1 VRTGEP
7 MDEDRLV
14 TAGDRVTAGSEAP
27 PSAPPSHAASRDP
40 EADGYEA
47 RLSAPSGQ
55 QAGSR
60 EPRFPLTPPHAA
72 PQEHAACP
80 APTAAPEISA
90 SDCAAVHAGTL
101 VAPPGPV
108 FTARA
113 LRFTYPHATRPA
125 LDGVDLDVPAGGVY
139 AILGPNGSGKS
150 TLLKVLLGVLAPQ
163 AGEAWY
169 AGRRVTEWSRRE
181 LARRVGVVPQS
192 EELAFPITVRELVA
206 MGRYPHLGPWRRET
220 AADRRAIEEA
230 MARCDVLEL
239 ADRPLA
245 TLSGGERQLVRI
257 ARALAQQPD
266 TLVLDEPTAALD
278 IRHEME
284 IFERVSSLAAAGRV
298 TVVLVTH
305 NLNLAARYAGRM
317 LLLDRGRVAAEGEPA
332 AVLTREIIERVYR
345 WPVAV
350 GRHPGPGPDE
360 GAPQVVPLAGQRGTE
375 V

>member
-1 VRTGEP
+1 VR
-7 MDEDRLV
+7 
-14 TAGDRVTAGSEAP
+14 AGD
-27 PSAPPSHAASRDP
+27 PSAAGLIAASDR
-40 EADGYEA
+40 EAEGREA
-47 RLSAPSGQ
+47 
-55 QAGSR
+55 
-60 EPRFPLTPPHAA
+60 AA
-72 PQEHAACP
+72 
-80 APTAAPEISA
+80 S
-90 SDCAAVHAGTL
+90 
-101 VAPPGPV
+101 GPV
-108 FTARA
+108 FAARA
-113 LRFTYPHATRPA
+113 LRCAYPHASRPA
-125 LDGVDLDVPAGGVY
+125 LDGVDLAVPAGGVY

-169 AGRRVTEWSRRE
+169 AGRRLAEWSRRE
-181 LARRVGVVPQS
+181 LARRIGVVPQS

-220 AADRRAIEEA
+220 AADRRAVEEA

-284 IFERVSSLAAAGRV
+284 IFERVSSLTAAGRV

-305 NLNLAARYAGRM
+305 NLNLAARYAARM

-332 AVLTREIIERVYR
+332 AVLTRETIERVYR

-350 GRHPGPGPDE
+350 GRHPGPGRDA
-360 GAPQVVPLAGQRGTE
+360 GAPQVVPLAGQPGVSSAAAREAEGE
-375 V
+375 R

>member
-1 VRTGEP
+1 MR
-7 MDEDRLV
+7 
-14 TAGDRVTAGSEAP
+14 AGSPDDGAAGARAGTP
-27 PSAPPSHAASRDP
+27 VAAS
-40 EADGYEA
+40 
-47 RLSAPSGQ
+47 
-55 QAGSR
+55 GS
-60 EPRFPLTPPHAA
+60 
-72 PQEHAACP
+72 
-80 APTAAPEISA
+80 
-90 SDCAAVHAGTL
+90 
-101 VAPPGPV
+101 V
-108 FTARA
+108 FAARA
-113 LRFTYPHATRPA
+113 LRFAYPHASRPA

-169 AGRRVTEWSRRE
+169 AGRRLAEWSRRE

-192 EELAFPITVRELVA
+192 EELAFPITVRDLVA

-220 AADRRAIEEA
+220 AADRQAIEEA

-284 IFERVSSLAAAGRV
+284 IFERVASLAAAGRV

-305 NLNLAARYAGRM
+305 NLNLAARYAARM

-332 AVLTREIIERVYR
+332 AVLTRETIERVYR

-350 GRHPGPGPDE
+350 GRHPGPGRDE
-360 GAPQVVPLAGQRGTE
+360 GAPQVVPLAGEADASSAGAREAEGE
-375 V
+375 R